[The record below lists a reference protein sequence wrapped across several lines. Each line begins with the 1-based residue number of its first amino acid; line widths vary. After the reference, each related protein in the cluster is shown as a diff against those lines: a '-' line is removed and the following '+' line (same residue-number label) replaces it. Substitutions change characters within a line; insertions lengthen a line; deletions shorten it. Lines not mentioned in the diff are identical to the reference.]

1 MLEISPNA
9 LVSFKEE
16 AAKRIKSYFGK
27 KIFFFQSVSST
38 LEKYSSSFIN
48 FHLELS

>member
-27 KIFFFQSVSST
+27 KNFFSICIIY
-38 LEKYSSSFIN
+38 LRKGFIK
-48 FHLELS
+48 FH

>member
-27 KIFFFQSVSST
+27 KFFFQSVSST
-38 LEKYSSSFIN
+38 LEKDSSSFIN